1 MVKKLDWYTVKT
13 FLGPFFFIFSILFFI
28 FIVQFAWQEMEKFA
42 GKGLSWLTI
51 GELLVYLGVNVIQ
64 LVLPLSILLGS
75 IMTFGGFG
83 ERYEL
88 AAMKASGISLARILT
103 PLFVV
108 ISFLSVGLYYFG
120 DHVMP
125 YSQKKAKNLAY
136 NIVKANPTLQLVEGV
151 FIENIP
157 GFSMKISEV
166 SGEEQDQLKDVFIY
180 QGGKFEDDKRT
191 IVATHGTLNR
201 DKEDIRLLKMVLFD
215 GTIYV
220 DQVKNKSQQERK
232 KQPNQFI
239 KFDTLVQYIDI
250 SEILQKAMDEEN
262 IQDHYKFLNASQLNR
277 RIDSME
283 VDYKKY
289 YATTSEN
296 LLHKNVFG
304 AMGMDT
310 IQLKE
315 TDVIRKTV
323 ENLDKDKQTQI
334 VKEAISH
341 VDRELDSYQ
350 WSESEIVGR
359 VKLQAKQKLHFHR
372 NYSYAFTCI
381 VFFLIGAPLGAI
393 VKKGG
398 IGMPVVISIVIFV
411 LYYIINFSSEN
422 MTKNGILDPTFAAW
436 SANLLFFPIAIV
448 LFYKANNDSA
458 LFNVDNYRKI
468 IKPFEWIIQ
477 KFSKKKEIK
486 EHSRYQ

>member
-1 MVKKLDWYTVKT
+1 MVRKLDWYTVKT

-51 GELLVYLGVNVIQ
+51 GELLLYLGINVIQ
-64 LVLPLSILLGS
+64 LVLPLAILLGS

-88 AAMKASGISLARILT
+88 AAMKASGISLARILL
-103 PLFVV
+103 PLFTVV
-108 ISFLSVGLYYFG
+108 TLMSVGLYFFG

-125 YSQKKAKNLAY
+125 YSQRKAKNLAY

-157 GFSMKISEV
+157 GFSMKISQV
-166 SGEEQDQLKDVFIY
+166 SGEEKDQLKDVFIF
-180 QGGKFEDDKRT
+180 QDGKYDDDKRT
-191 IVATHGTLNR
+191 IIADHGTLNR
-201 DKEDIRLLKMVLFD
+201 DKEDIRLLKMVLIN
-215 GTIYV
+215 GYVYV
-220 DQVKNKSQQERK
+220 DQIKGKSGQERK
-232 KQPNQFI
+232 NQPNQSI
-239 KFDTLVQYIDI
+239 KFDTLTQYIDI

-262 IQDHYKFLNASQLNR
+262 IQDHYKFLNSKKLGK
-277 RIDSME
+277 RIDSMQL
-283 VDYKKY
+283 DYQKY
-289 YATTSEN
+289 YERIYTSN
-296 LLHKNVFG
+296 ISKNIYG
-304 AMGMDT
+304 SAGMDT
-310 IQLKE
+310 IKISEKDQLP
-315 TDVIRKTV
+315 KT
-323 ENLDKDKQTQI
+323 LDKMSNPKQIQI
-334 VKEAISH
+334 TKEALEFL
-341 VDRELDSYQ
+341 DREIDTYKYQ
-350 WSESEIVGR
+350 GDEITGK
-359 VKLQAKQKLHFHR
+359 VKLQAKQKLHLHR

-422 MTKNGILDPTFAAW
+422 MTKNGILHPTFAAW
-436 SANLLFFPIAIV
+436 SANLIFFPIALV
-448 LFYKANNDSA
+448 LFYKANNDSG
-458 LFNVDNYRKI
+458 LFNFSNYWDPIAKFFGKFRK
-468 IKPFEWIIQ
+468 Q
-477 KFSKKKEIK
+477 KES

>member
-1 MVKKLDWYTVKT
+1 MFRKLDWYTVKT

-51 GELLVYLGVNVIQ
+51 GELLLYLGINVIQ
-64 LVLPLSILLGS
+64 LVLPLAILLGS

-88 AAMKASGISLARILT
+88 AAMKASGISLARILM
-103 PLFVV
+103 PLFTVV
-108 ISFLSVGLYYFG
+108 SLMSVGLYFFG

-125 YSQKKAKNLAY
+125 YSQRKAKNLAY

-166 SGEEQDQLKDVFIY
+166 SGEEKDQLKDVFIF
-180 QGGKFEDDKRT
+180 QDGKYDDDKRT
-191 IVATHGTLNR
+191 IVADHGTLNR
-201 DKEDIRLLKMVLFD
+201 DKDDIRLLKMVLVD
-215 GTIYV
+215 GNIYV
-220 DQVKNKSQQERK
+220 DQIKGKSGQERK
-232 KQPNQFI
+232 NQPNQSI
-239 KFDTLVQYIDI
+239 KFDTLTQFIDI

-262 IQDHYKFLNASQLNR
+262 IQDHYKFLNSRKLGH
-277 RIDSME
+277 RIDSMQL
-283 VDYKKY
+283 DYAKY
-289 YATTSEN
+289 YERIYKAN
-296 LLHKNVFG
+296 YAKNIYG
-304 AMGMDT
+304 SGGMDT
-310 IQLKE
+310 IKISKNDKLP
-315 TDVIRKTV
+315 KT
-323 ENLDKDKQTQI
+323 LDEMSKPKQNQI
-334 VKEAISH
+334 VKETLEFL
-341 VDRELDSYQ
+341 DREIANYKYQ
-350 WSESEIVGR
+350 GDEITGK

-372 NYSYAFTCI
+372 NFSYAFTCI

-422 MTKNGILDPTFAAW
+422 MTKNGILHPTFAAW
-436 SANLLFFPIAIV
+436 SANLIFFPIALV
-448 LFYKANNDSA
+448 LFYKANNDSG
-458 LFNVDNYRKI
+458 LFNFSNYWDPIAKFFTRFRK
-468 IKPFEWIIQ
+468 Q
-477 KFSKKKEIK
+477 KDS

>member
-1 MVKKLDWYTVKT
+1 MFKKLDWYTVKT

-51 GELLVYLGVNVIQ
+51 GELLVYLGINVIQ

-108 ISFLSVGLYYFG
+108 ISLLSIGLYFFG

-125 YSQKKAKNLAY
+125 YSQRKAKNLAY

-191 IVATHGTLNR
+191 IVANHGTLNR
-201 DKEDIRLLKMVLFD
+201 DKEDIRLLKMVLIN

-220 DQVKNKSQQERK
+220 DQVKNKSQNERK
-232 KQPNQFI
+232 NQPNQSI

-262 IQDHYKFLNASQLNR
+262 IQDHYKFLNASGLKR

-289 YATTSEN
+289 YATTSDN
-296 LLHKNVFG
+296 LMQKHVFG
-304 AMGMDT
+304 SKDMDT

-315 TDVIRKTV
+315 TDVLTKTV
-323 ENLDKDKQTQI
+323 EKLEKEKQTQI
-334 VKEAISH
+334 VKEAISN
-341 VDRELDSYQ
+341 VDREIESYQ
-350 WSESEIVGR
+350 WTENEIVGR
-359 VKLQAKQKLHFHR
+359 VKLQAKQKLHYHR

-436 SANLLFFPIAIV
+436 SANLIFFPIAIV

-458 LFNVDNYRKI
+458 LFNIDNYSKI
-468 IKPFEWIIQ
+468 IKPIESLIQ
-477 KFSKKKEIK
+477 RFSKKKNLT

>member
-1 MVKKLDWYTVKT
+1 MFRKLDWYTVKT

-51 GELLVYLGVNVIQ
+51 GELLLYLGINVIQ

-88 AAMKASGISLARILT
+88 AAMKASGISLARILLPMFT
-103 PLFVV
+103 VV
-108 ISFLSVGLYYFG
+108 SLMSIGLYFLG
-120 DHVMP
+120 DHIMP
-125 YSQKKAKNLAY
+125 YSQRKAKNLAH

-166 SGEEQDQLKDVFIY
+166 SGEEKDQLKDVFIFQDGQY
-180 QGGKFEDDKRT
+180 GEDKRT
-191 IVATHGTLNR
+191 IVANHGTLNR

-215 GTIYV
+215 GKIYV
-220 DQVKNKSQQERK
+220 DQIKGKSGQERK
-232 KQPNQFI
+232 NQPNQSI
-239 KFDTLVQYIDI
+239 QFDTLVQYIDI
-250 SEILQKAMDEEN
+250 SEILEQAMDEEN
-262 IQDHYKFLNASQLNR
+262 IQDHYKFLNAKELKV

-283 VDYKKY
+283 IDYKEY
-289 YATTSEN
+289 YDRIYSSN
-296 LLHKNVFG
+296 L
-304 AMGMDT
+304 A
-310 IQLKE
+310 
-315 TDVIRKTV
+315 KTV
-323 ENLDKDKQTQI
+323 YGLASIDSTVLSEENELPKQMEDFDRPKQNQI
-334 VKEAISH
+334 LMEALSTL
-341 VDRELDSYQ
+341 DREIESYHWQ
-350 WSESEIVGR
+350 GEEIANK
-359 VKLQAKQKLHFHR
+359 VKLENRQKLHFHR

-422 MTKNGILDPTFAAW
+422 MTKNGILHPTFAAW
-436 SANLLFFPIAIV
+436 AANLIFFPVALI
-448 LFYKANNDSA
+448 LFYKANNDSG
-458 LFNVDNYRKI
+458 LFNLGNYLDPIVK
-468 IKPFEWIIQ
+468 F
-477 KFSKKKEIK
+477 FSKFRKQKPT

>member
-1 MVKKLDWYTVKT
+1 MFRKLDWYTVKT

-51 GELLVYLGVNVIQ
+51 GELLLYLGINVIQ
-64 LVLPLSILLGS
+64 LVLPLAILLGS

-88 AAMKASGISLARILT
+88 AAMKASGISLARILM
-103 PLFVV
+103 PLFTVV
-108 ISFLSVGLYYFG
+108 CLMSVGLYFFG

-125 YSQKKAKNLAY
+125 YSQRKAKNLAY

-166 SGEEQDQLKDVFIY
+166 SGEEKDQLKDVFIF
-180 QGGKFEDDKRT
+180 QDGKYDDDKRT
-191 IVATHGTLNR
+191 IVADHGTLNR
-201 DKEDIRLLKMVLFD
+201 DKDDIRLLKMVLVD
-215 GTIYV
+215 GNIYV
-220 DQVKNKSQQERK
+220 DQIKGKSGQERK
-232 KQPNQFI
+232 NQPNQAI
-239 KFDTLVQYIDI
+239 KFDTLTQYIDI

-262 IQDHYKFLNASQLNR
+262 IQDHYKFLNSRKLGH
-277 RIDSME
+277 RIDSMHL
-283 VDYKKY
+283 DYAKY
-289 YATTSEN
+289 YDRIYSAN
-296 LLHKNVFG
+296 YAKNIYG
-304 AMGMDT
+304 SGGMDT
-310 IQLKE
+310 VKISKNDKLPKTLDELSKPKKNQILKE
-315 TDVIRKTV
+315 TL
-323 ENLDKDKQTQI
+323 EFL
-334 VKEAISH
+334 
-341 VDRELDSYQ
+341 DREIANYKYQ
-350 WSESEIVGR
+350 GDEITGK

-372 NYSYAFTCI
+372 NFSYAFTCI

-422 MTKNGILDPTFAAW
+422 MTKNGILHPTFAAW
-436 SANLLFFPIAIV
+436 SANLIFFPIALV
-448 LFYKANNDSA
+448 LFYKANNDSG
-458 LFNVDNYRKI
+458 LFNFSNYWDPIAKYFTRFRK
-468 IKPFEWIIQ
+468 Q
-477 KFSKKKEIK
+477 KDS

>member
-1 MVKKLDWYTVKT
+1 MFRKLDWYTVKT

-51 GELLVYLGVNVIQ
+51 GELLLYLGINVIQ

-88 AAMKASGISLARILT
+88 AAMKASGISLARILLPMFT
-103 PLFVV
+103 VV
-108 ISFLSVGLYYFG
+108 SVLSIGLYFFG

-125 YSQKKAKNLAY
+125 YSQRKAKNLAY
-136 NIVKANPTLQLVEGV
+136 NIVQANPTLQLVEGV

-166 SGEEQDQLKDVFIY
+166 SGEEKDQLQDVFIF
-180 QGGKFEDDKRT
+180 QDGKYDEDKRT
-191 IVATHGTLNR
+191 IIATHGTLNR
-201 DKEDIRLLKMVLFD
+201 DVDDIRLLKMVLFD

-220 DQVKNKSQQERK
+220 DQIKGKSGQERK
-232 KQPNQFI
+232 NQPNQTI
-239 KFDTLVQYIDI
+239 LFDTLTQYIDI
-250 SEILQKAMDEEN
+250 SEIMQKAMDEEN
-262 IQDHYKFLNASQLNR
+262 IQDHYKFLNSKDLKQ
-277 RIDSME
+277 RIDSMQI
-283 VDYKKY
+283 DYEKY
-289 YATTSEN
+289 YDQIYTSG
-296 LLHKNVFG
+296 LTKNVYG
-304 AMGMDT
+304 SLGMDS
-310 IQLKE
+310 INISEK
-315 TDVIRKTV
+315 
-323 ENLDKDKQTQI
+323 DKLPKSMEDISQAKQTQI
-334 VKEAISH
+334 LKEALEF
-341 VDRELDSYQ
+341 VDREITNYRYQ
-350 WSESEIVGR
+350 GDEITGK
-359 VKLQAKQKLHFHR
+359 VKLQAKQRLHYHR

-422 MTKNGILDPTFAAW
+422 MTKNGILHPTFAAW
-436 SANLLFFPIAIV
+436 SANLMFFPIALM
-448 LFYKANNDSA
+448 LFYKANNDSG
-458 LFNVDNYRKI
+458 LFNVGNYLDPIVKY
-468 IKPFEWIIQ
+468 
-477 KFSKKKEIK
+477 FSKFRKQKNT
-486 EHSRYQ
+486 EHTRYQ

>member
-1 MVKKLDWYTVKT
+1 MVRKLDWYTVKT

-51 GELLVYLGVNVIQ
+51 GELLLYLGINVIQ
-64 LVLPLSILLGS
+64 LVLPLAILLGS

-88 AAMKASGISLARILT
+88 AAMKASGISLARILL
-103 PLFVV
+103 PLFSVV
-108 ISFLSVGLYYFG
+108 TLMSIGLYFFG

-125 YSQKKAKNLAY
+125 YSQRKAKNLAY

-157 GFSMKISEV
+157 GFSMKISQV
-166 SGEEQDQLKDVFIY
+166 SGEEKDQLKDVFIF
-180 QGGKFEDDKRT
+180 QDGKYDDDKRT
-191 IVATHGTLNR
+191 IIADHGTLNR
-201 DKEDIRLLKMVLFD
+201 DKEDIRLLKMVLIN
-215 GTIYV
+215 GYIYV
-220 DQVKNKSQQERK
+220 DQIKGKSGQERK
-232 KQPNQFI
+232 NQPNQSI
-239 KFDTLVQYIDI
+239 KFDTLTQYIDI

-262 IQDHYKFLNASQLNR
+262 IQDHYKFLNSRNLGK
-277 RIDSME
+277 RIDSMQL
-283 VDYKKY
+283 DYQKY
-289 YATTSEN
+289 YERIYTNSIS
-296 LLHKNVFG
+296 KNIYG
-304 AMGMDT
+304 SAGMDT
-310 IQLKE
+310 IKISESDQLP
-315 TDVIRKTV
+315 KT
-323 ENLDKDKQTQI
+323 LDKLSKPKQNQI
-334 VKEAISH
+334 TKEALEFL
-341 VDRELDSYQ
+341 DREIDTYKYQ
-350 WSESEIVGR
+350 GDEITGK

-422 MTKNGILDPTFAAW
+422 MTKNGILHPTFAAW
-436 SANLLFFPIAIV
+436 SANLIFFPIALV
-448 LFYKANNDSA
+448 LFYKANNDSG
-458 LFNVDNYRKI
+458 LFNFSNYWDPIAKFFGRFRK
-468 IKPFEWIIQ
+468 Q
-477 KFSKKKEIK
+477 KET

>member
-1 MVKKLDWYTVKT
+1 MFRKLDWYTVKT

-28 FIVQFAWQEMEKFA
+28 FIVQFAWQEMERFA

-51 GELLVYLGVNVIQ
+51 GELLVYLGINVIQ

-75 IMTFGGFG
+75 IMTFGDLG

-88 AAMKASGISLARILT
+88 AAMKASGISLARILL
-103 PLFVV
+103 PMFVV
-108 ISFLSVGLYYFG
+108 VSMMSVGLYFFG

-125 YSQKKAKNLAY
+125 FSQRKAKNLAY
-136 NIVKANPTLQLVEGV
+136 NIVKANPTLQLVEGA

-166 SGEEQDQLKDVFIY
+166 SGENQDLLGDVFIRRD
-180 QGGKFEDDKRT
+180 GKYNEDKQT
-191 IVATHGTLNR
+191 IIAKSGTLRR
-201 DKEDIRLLKMVLFD
+201 DKNDIRLLKMELFN
-215 GTIYV
+215 GNIYV
-220 DQVKNKSQQERK
+220 DEIENKTSQERRN
-232 KQPNQFI
+232 QPNQSI
-239 KFDTLVQYIDI
+239 KFDTMLLFIDI

-262 IQDHYKFLNASQLNR
+262 IQDHYKFLNAAKLKH

-283 VDYKKY
+283 ISNNDYFEKAYNSSVNQNIYGFKDFKNLKKG
-289 YATTSEN
+289 E
-296 LLHKNVFG
+296 KNP
-304 AMGMDT
+304 
-310 IQLKE
+310 ILKSFE
-315 TDVIRKTV
+315 KLPKNKR
-323 ENLDKDKQTQI
+323 EQI
-334 VKEAISH
+334 VKEALVSL
-341 VDRELDSYQ
+341 DREIGNYKWKGD
-350 WSESEIVGR
+350 EIIGK
-359 VKLQAKQKLHFHR
+359 VKLQAKQKLHYHR
-372 NYSYAFTCI
+372 NFSYAFTCI

-422 MTKNGILDPTFAAW
+422 MTKNGILHPTFAAW
-436 SANLLFFPIAIV
+436 SANLIFFPIAII

-458 LFNVDNYRKI
+458 LFNIGNYIDPIVK
-468 IKPFEWIIQ
+468 F
-477 KFSKKKEIK
+477 FSKFRPQKNS

>member
-1 MVKKLDWYTVKT
+1 MFKKLDWYTVKT

-51 GELLVYLGVNVIQ
+51 GELLLYLGINVIQ
-64 LVLPLSILLGS
+64 LVLPLAILLGS

-108 ISFLSVGLYYFG
+108 ISFLSIGLYFFG

-125 YSQKKAKNLAY
+125 YSQRKAKNLAY

-166 SGEEQDQLKDVFIY
+166 SGENQDQLKDVFIY

-191 IVATHGTLNR
+191 IIATHGTLNR
-201 DKEDIRLLKMVLFD
+201 DPEDLRLLKMVLID

-220 DQVKNKSQQERK
+220 DQVKNKSQNERK
-232 KQPNQFI
+232 KQPNQAI

-262 IQDHYKFLNASQLNR
+262 IQDHYKFLNAKALNQ

-283 VDYKKY
+283 IEYQNYYKE
-289 YATTSEN
+289 ASSN
-296 LLHKNVFG
+296 ILLKNVYG
-304 AMGMDT
+304 ALEMDT
-310 IQLKE
+310 VQLKE
-315 TDVIRKTV
+315 TEVITQTLEK
-323 ENLDKDKQTQI
+323 LDKTKQTQVI
-334 VKEAISH
+334 KEAISAI
-341 VDRELDSYQ
+341 DREIESYQ
-350 WSESEIVGR
+350 WTENEIVWR
-359 VKLQAKQKLHFHR
+359 VKLQAKQILHYHR

-436 SANLLFFPIAIV
+436 SANLIFFPVAIV
-448 LFYKANNDSA
+448 LFFKANNDSA
-458 LFNVDNYRKI
+458 LFNIDNYTKI
-468 IKPFEWIIQ
+468 IQPIE
-477 KFSKKKEIK
+477 KFFQRFRKKKNIT